1 MYQALYRKYR
11 PKTFDDVVGQE
22 HITETL
28 KKQVETGRL
37 SHAYLFIG
45 TRGTGK
51 TTCAKILAKAVN
63 CEHPVN
69 GNPCNQCAACRGI
82 DDGSILDVVELDAAS
97 NNGVDNVRA
106 LRDEAVFS
114 PANVR
119 KRVYIIDEVHMLSTS
134 AFNALLKILEEP
146 PAHLMFILATT
157 ELHKVPA
164 TILSRCQ
171 RHSFKRI
178 PVDTIA
184 ARLNYV
190 AQQEHLNLQPDA
202 AALLARMAD
211 GGMRDALTL
220 LDQCSGSDV
229 ITTETVISA
238 MGLAGNLRTAQ
249 LLQSIAD
256 GDTAKTLEQF
266 RSLWQ
271 DGKDPAALLDEL
283 SMLQRDLLMQ
293 AVAPRGGREL
303 LSGGYDSETL
313 QTLSGAFTP
322 AQLLA
327 NLQSIQDALTAM
339 AAQPNPRIAA
349 ELCLIRLCRPELC
362 DDVPTLCARVD
373 KLEQAVRSGDIP
385 ATAASAPAK
394 PAAALRQE
402 PAPKPRQVQ
411 KAQPKPEP
419 KPVFDDVPPWE
430 PPAPPASA
438 PKAKPEPK
446 PVHDDGPPW
455 EPPAPPASAP
465 KAKPEPKPVYDDV
478 PPWEP
483 PAPPASAKKAKPEPK
498 PVYDDVPPWE
508 PPPEPMAPPE
518 ERPPWEMPPA
528 PKPEPRPTP
537 KAAPAPEPIPEPTP
551 EPESTPAP
559 TGAFDWQALC
569 AYMEQELPVGIYYFL
584 LDPLQATG
592 ELRDGTLTLHFSQQM
607 VYPMFNK
614 PEIAEKFRLAVQKL
628 TGQNVRVVMQPM
640 DTVTQ
645 INQRKIEELA
655 HFPNVTIR

>member
-1 MYQALYRKYR
+1 MMYQALYRKYR

-69 GNPCNQCAACRGI
+69 GNPCNRCAACRGI

-114 PANVR
+114 PASVR
-119 KRVYIIDEVHMLSTS
+119 KRVYIVDEVHMLSNS

-146 PAHLMFILATT
+146 PEHLMFILATT

-178 PVDTIA
+178 PVDTIT
-184 ARLNYV
+184 ARLNFV

-220 LDQCSGSDV
+220 LDQCCGNECISTDA
-229 ITTETVISA
+229 VISA
-238 MGLAGNLRTAQ
+238 IGLAGNLRTAQ
-249 LLQSIAD
+249 LLRSVAA
-256 GDTAKTLEQF
+256 GDTAGALEQF
-266 RSLWQ
+266 RELWQ
-271 DGKDPAALLDEL
+271 DGKDPSALLDEL

-303 LSGGYDSETL
+303 LSGAYDPVTL
-313 QTLSGAFTP
+313 EELSGAFSS

-327 NLQSIQDALTAM
+327 NLQSIQQTLGAM
-339 AAQPNPRIAA
+339 ASQPNPRIAA

-362 DDVPTLCARVD
+362 DDVPTLCARMD
-373 KLEQAVRSGDIP
+373 KLEQTVYSGAIP
-385 ATAASAPAK
+385 APRASAPA
-394 PAAALRQE
+394 
-402 PAPKPRQVQ
+402 PK
-411 KAQPKPEP
+411 AKPEP

-430 PPAPPASA
+430 PPETVPAPI
-438 PKAKPEPK
+438 PEP
-446 PVHDDGPPW
+446 
-455 EPPAPPASAP
+455 E
-465 KAKPEPKPVYDDV
+465 
-478 PPWEP
+478 
-483 PAPPASAKKAKPEPK
+483 
-498 PVYDDVPPWE
+498 
-508 PPPEPMAPPE
+508 
-518 ERPPWEMPPA
+518 
-528 PKPEPRPTP
+528 
-537 KAAPAPEPIPEPTP
+537 PEPIPEPV
-551 EPESTPAP
+551 SAPAP
-559 TGAFDWQALC
+559 EAVPAEAGTFDWQALC
-569 AYMEQELPVGIYYFL
+569 AYMERELPVGIYHFL
-584 LDPLQATG
+584 LDPLQAAG
-592 ELRDGTLTLHFSQQM
+592 ELADGTLTLHLNKAPA
-607 VYPMFNK
+607 YPMFNK
-614 PEIAEKFRLAVQKL
+614 PEIAEKFRLAVQTL

-640 DTVTQ
+640 DTATQ
-645 INQRKIEELA
+645 IKQRQIEELTR
-655 HFPNVTIR
+655 FPNVTIR

>member
-1 MYQALYRKYR
+1 MMYQALYRKYR

-114 PANVR
+114 PASVR
-119 KRVYIIDEVHMLSTS
+119 KRVYIVDEVHMLSNS

-146 PAHLMFILATT
+146 PEHLMFILATT

-178 PVDTIA
+178 PVDTIT
-184 ARLNYV
+184 ARLNFV

-220 LDQCSGSDV
+220 LDQCCGNECISTDA
-229 ITTETVISA
+229 VISA
-238 MGLAGNLRTAQ
+238 IGLAGNLRTAQ
-249 LLQSIAD
+249 LLRSVAA
-256 GDTAKTLEQF
+256 GDTAGALEQF
-266 RSLWQ
+266 RALWQ
-271 DGKDPAALLDEL
+271 DGKDPSALLDEL

-303 LSGGYDSETL
+303 LSGAYDPVTL
-313 QTLSGAFTP
+313 EELSGAFSS

-327 NLQSIQDALTAM
+327 NLQSIQQTLGAM
-339 AAQPNPRIAA
+339 ASQPNPRIAA

-362 DDVPTLCARVD
+362 DDVPTLCARMD
-373 KLEQAVRSGDIP
+373 KLEQTVYSGAIP
-385 ATAASAPAK
+385 APRASAPAPKAK
-394 PAAALRQE
+394 PE
-402 PAPKPRQVQ
+402 PKPVHDDVPPWEPPAPPVSAP
-411 KAQPKPEP
+411 KAKPEP

-430 PPAPPASA
+430 PPAPPVSA

-446 PVHDDGPPW
+446 PVFDDVPPW
-455 EPPAPPASAP
+455 EPPAPPVSAP
-465 KAKPEPKPVYDDV
+465 KAKPEPKPVFDDV

-483 PAPPASAKKAKPEPK
+483 PETVPAPIPEP
-498 PVYDDVPPWE
+498 E
-508 PPPEPMAPPE
+508 
-518 ERPPWEMPPA
+518 
-528 PKPEPRPTP
+528 
-537 KAAPAPEPIPEPTP
+537 PEPIPEPV
-551 EPESTPAP
+551 SAPAP
-559 TGAFDWQALC
+559 EAVPAEAGTFDWQALC
-569 AYMEQELPVGIYYFL
+569 AYMERELPVGIYHFL
-584 LDPLQATG
+584 LDPLQAAG
-592 ELRDGTLTLHFSQQM
+592 ELADGTLTLHLNKAPA
-607 VYPMFNK
+607 YPMFNK
-614 PEIAEKFRLAVQKL
+614 PEIAEKFRLAVQTL

-640 DTVTQ
+640 DTATQ
-645 INQRKIEELA
+645 IKQRQIEELTR
-655 HFPNVTIR
+655 FPNVTIR

>member
-1 MYQALYRKYR
+1 MMYQALYRKYR

-114 PANVR
+114 PASVR
-119 KRVYIIDEVHMLSTS
+119 KRVYIVDEVHMLSNS

-146 PAHLMFILATT
+146 PEHLMFILATT

-178 PVDTIA
+178 PVDTIT
-184 ARLNYV
+184 ARLNFV

-220 LDQCSGSDV
+220 LDQCCGNECISTDA
-229 ITTETVISA
+229 VISA
-238 MGLAGNLRTAQ
+238 IGLAGNLRTAQ
-249 LLQSIAD
+249 LLRSVAA
-256 GDTAKTLEQF
+256 GDTAGALEQF
-266 RSLWQ
+266 RELWQ
-271 DGKDPAALLDEL
+271 DGKDPSALLDEL

-303 LSGGYDSETL
+303 LSGAYDPVTL
-313 QTLSGAFTP
+313 EELSGAFSS

-327 NLQSIQDALTAM
+327 NLQSIQQTLGAM
-339 AAQPNPRIAA
+339 ASQPNPRIAA

-362 DDVPTLCARVD
+362 DDVPTLCARMD
-373 KLEQAVRSGDIP
+373 KLEQTVYNGAIP
-385 ATAASAPAK
+385 A
-394 PAAALRQE
+394 
-402 PAPKPRQVQ
+402 PAPKAKSEPKPVHDDVPPWEQPAPPVSAP
-411 KAQPKPEP
+411 KAKPEP
-419 KPVFDDVPPWE
+419 KPVFDDVPLWE
-430 PPAPPASA
+430 PPAPPVSV

-446 PVHDDGPPW
+446 PVHDD
-455 EPPAPPASAP
+455 
-465 KAKPEPKPVYDDV
+465 V

-483 PAPPASAKKAKPEPK
+483 PET
-498 PVYDDVPPWE
+498 VP
-508 PPPEPMAPPE
+508 
-518 ERPPWEMPPA
+518 
-528 PKPEPRPTP
+528 TS
-537 KAAPAPEPIPEPTP
+537 IPEPTP
-551 EPESTPAP
+551 EPIPEPEPEPIPEPVSAPAP
-559 TGAFDWQALC
+559 EAVPAEAGTFDWQALC
-569 AYMEQELPVGIYYFL
+569 AYMERELPVGIYHFL
-584 LDPLQATG
+584 LDPLQAAG
-592 ELRDGTLTLHFSQQM
+592 ELADGTLTLHLNKAPA
-607 VYPMFNK
+607 YPMFNK
-614 PEIAEKFRLAVQKL
+614 PEIAEKFRLAVQTL

-640 DTVTQ
+640 DTATQ
-645 INQRKIEELA
+645 IKQRQIEELTR
-655 HFPNVTIR
+655 FPNVTIR

>member
-249 LLQSIAD
+249 LHWWDFMAL
-256 GDTAKTLEQF
+256 F
-266 RSLWQ
+266 RSLPDECRICKIISYRTEDLTDMPKGMREQ
-271 DGKDPAALLDEL
+271 YEKLRRVYALPAEAGGTARRYV
-283 SMLQRDLLMQ
+283 SMADRKASILARQ
-293 AVAPRGGREL
+293 AEYQKKHSGR
-303 LSGGYDSETL
+303 
-313 QTLSGAFTP
+313 
-322 AQLLA
+322 
-327 NLQSIQDALTAM
+327 
-339 AAQPNPRIAA
+339 
-349 ELCLIRLCRPELC
+349 
-362 DDVPTLCARVD
+362 
-373 KLEQAVRSGDIP
+373 
-385 ATAASAPAK
+385 
-394 PAAALRQE
+394 
-402 PAPKPRQVQ
+402 
-411 KAQPKPEP
+411 
-419 KPVFDDVPPWE
+419 
-430 PPAPPASA
+430 
-438 PKAKPEPK
+438 
-446 PVHDDGPPW
+446 
-455 EPPAPPASAP
+455 
-465 KAKPEPKPVYDDV
+465 
-478 PPWEP
+478 
-483 PAPPASAKKAKPEPK
+483 
-498 PVYDDVPPWE
+498 
-508 PPPEPMAPPE
+508 
-518 ERPPWEMPPA
+518 
-528 PKPEPRPTP
+528 
-537 KAAPAPEPIPEPTP
+537 
-551 EPESTPAP
+551 
-559 TGAFDWQALC
+559 
-569 AYMEQELPVGIYYFL
+569 
-584 LDPLQATG
+584 
-592 ELRDGTLTLHFSQQM
+592 
-607 VYPMFNK
+607 
-614 PEIAEKFRLAVQKL
+614 
-628 TGQNVRVVMQPM
+628 
-640 DTVTQ
+640 
-645 INQRKIEELA
+645 
-655 HFPNVTIR
+655 

>member
-1 MYQALYRKYR
+1 MMYQALYRKYR

-82 DDGSILDVVELDAAS
+82 DDGSVLDVVELDAAS

-114 PANVR
+114 PASVR
-119 KRVYIIDEVHMLSTS
+119 KRVYIVDEVHMLSNS

-146 PAHLMFILATT
+146 PEHLMFILATT

-178 PVDTIA
+178 PVDTIT

-190 AQQEHLNLQPDA
+190 AEQEHLNLQPDA

-220 LDQCSGSDV
+220 LDQCCGNECISTDA
-229 ITTETVISA
+229 VISA
-238 MGLAGNLRTAQ
+238 IGLAGNLRTAQ
-249 LLQSIAD
+249 LLRSVAA
-256 GDTAKTLEQF
+256 GDTAGALEQF
-266 RSLWQ
+266 RALWQ
-271 DGKDPAALLDEL
+271 DGKDPSALLDEL

-303 LSGGYDSETL
+303 LSGAYDPVTL
-313 QTLSGAFTP
+313 EELSGAFSS

-327 NLQSIQDALTAM
+327 NLQSIQQTLGAM
-339 AAQPNPRIAA
+339 ASQPNPRIAA

-362 DDVPTLCARVD
+362 DDVPTLCARMD
-373 KLEQAVRSGDIP
+373 KLEQAVYSGAIP
-385 ATAASAPAK
+385 APRASAPAPKAKREPK
-394 PAAALRQE
+394 PVHDDVPPWE
-402 PAPKPRQVQ
+402 PPAPPVSAPKAKPELKPVHDDVPPWEPPAPPVSAP
-411 KAQPKPEP
+411 KAKPEP

-430 PPAPPASA
+430 PPETVPA
-438 PKAKPEPK
+438 
-446 PVHDDGPPW
+446 
-455 EPPAPPASAP
+455 
-465 KAKPEPKPVYDDV
+465 
-478 PPWEP
+478 
-483 PAPPASAKKAKPEPK
+483 
-498 PVYDDVPPWE
+498 
-508 PPPEPMAPPE
+508 
-518 ERPPWEMPPA
+518 
-528 PKPEPRPTP
+528 
-537 KAAPAPEPIPEPTP
+537 PIPEPTP
-551 EPESTPAP
+551 EPVPEPKPEPIPEPVSTPAP
-559 TGAFDWQALC
+559 EAAPAEAGTFDWQALC
-569 AYMEQELPVGIYYFL
+569 AYMERELPVGIYHFL
-584 LDPLQATG
+584 LDPLQAAG
-592 ELRDGTLTLHFSQQM
+592 ELADGTLTLHLNKAPA
-607 VYPMFNK
+607 YPMFNK
-614 PEIAEKFRLAVQKL
+614 PEIAEKFRLAVQTL

-640 DTVTQ
+640 DTATQ
-645 INQRKIEELA
+645 IKQRQIEELTR
-655 HFPNVTIR
+655 FPNVTIR

>member
-1 MYQALYRKYR
+1 MMYQALYRKYR

-82 DDGSILDVVELDAAS
+82 DDGSVLDVVELDAAS

-114 PANVR
+114 PASVR
-119 KRVYIIDEVHMLSTS
+119 KRVYIVDEVHMLSNS

-146 PAHLMFILATT
+146 PEHLMFILATT

-178 PVDTIA
+178 PVDTIT
-184 ARLNYV
+184 ARLNFV

-220 LDQCSGSDV
+220 LDQCCGSECISTDA
-229 ITTETVISA
+229 VISA
-238 MGLAGNLRTAQ
+238 IGLAGNLRTAQ
-249 LLQSIAD
+249 LLRSVAA
-256 GDTAKTLEQF
+256 GDTAGALEQF
-266 RSLWQ
+266 RALWQ
-271 DGKDPAALLDEL
+271 DGKDPSALLDEL

-303 LSGGYDSETL
+303 LSGAYDPVTL
-313 QTLSGAFTP
+313 EELSGAFSS

-327 NLQSIQDALTAM
+327 NLQSIQQTLGAM
-339 AAQPNPRIAA
+339 ASQPNPRIAA

-362 DDVPTLCARVD
+362 DDVPTLCARMD
-373 KLEQAVRSGDIP
+373 KLEQTVYSGAIP
-385 ATAASAPAK
+385 APRASAPV
-394 PAAALRQE
+394 
-402 PAPKPRQVQ
+402 PK
-411 KAQPKPEP
+411 AKPEP

-430 PPAPPASA
+430 PPAPPVSAQKTKPEPKPVFDDVPPWEPPAPPVSA

-446 PVHDDGPPW
+446 PVF
-455 EPPAPPASAP
+455 
-465 KAKPEPKPVYDDV
+465 DDV

-483 PAPPASAKKAKPEPK
+483 PETVPA
-498 PVYDDVPPWE
+498 
-508 PPPEPMAPPE
+508 
-518 ERPPWEMPPA
+518 
-528 PKPEPRPTP
+528 
-537 KAAPAPEPIPEPTP
+537 PIPEPTP
-551 EPESTPAP
+551 EPVPEPEPEPIPEPVSAPAP
-559 TGAFDWQALC
+559 EAAPAEAGTFDWQALC
-569 AYMEQELPVGIYYFL
+569 AYMERELPVGIYHFL
-584 LDPLQATG
+584 LDPLQAAG
-592 ELRDGTLTLHFSQQM
+592 ELADGTLTLHLNKAPA
-607 VYPMFNK
+607 YPMFNK
-614 PEIAEKFRLAVQKL
+614 PEIAEKFRLAVQTL

-640 DTVTQ
+640 DTATQ
-645 INQRKIEELA
+645 IKQRQIEELTR
-655 HFPNVTIR
+655 FPNVTIR

>member
-1 MYQALYRKYR
+1 MMYQALYRKYR

-114 PANVR
+114 PASVR
-119 KRVYIIDEVHMLSTS
+119 KRVYIVDEVHMLSNS

-146 PAHLMFILATT
+146 PEHLMFILATT

-178 PVDTIA
+178 PVDTIT
-184 ARLNYV
+184 ARLNFV

-220 LDQCSGSDV
+220 LDQCCGNECISTDA
-229 ITTETVISA
+229 VISA
-238 MGLAGNLRTAQ
+238 IGLAGNLRTAQ
-249 LLQSIAD
+249 LLRSVAA
-256 GDTAKTLEQF
+256 GDTAGALEQF
-266 RSLWQ
+266 RELWQ
-271 DGKDPAALLDEL
+271 DGKDPSALLDEL

-303 LSGGYDSETL
+303 LSGAYDPVTL
-313 QTLSGAFTP
+313 EELSGAFSS

-327 NLQSIQDALTAM
+327 NLQSIQQTLGAM
-339 AAQPNPRIAA
+339 ASQPNPRIAA

-362 DDVPTLCARVD
+362 DNVPTLCARMD
-373 KLEQAVRSGDIP
+373 KLEQTVYSGAIP
-385 ATAASAPAK
+385 APRASAPA
-394 PAAALRQE
+394 
-402 PAPKPRQVQ
+402 PK
-411 KAQPKPEP
+411 AKPEP

-430 PPAPPASA
+430 PPAPPVSAPKAKPEPKPVFDDVPLWEPPAPPVSAPKAKPEPRPVHDDVPPWEPPAPPVSA

-446 PVHDDGPPW
+446 PVHDD
-455 EPPAPPASAP
+455 
-465 KAKPEPKPVYDDV
+465 V

-483 PAPPASAKKAKPEPK
+483 PETVPA
-498 PVYDDVPPWE
+498 
-508 PPPEPMAPPE
+508 
-518 ERPPWEMPPA
+518 
-528 PKPEPRPTP
+528 
-537 KAAPAPEPIPEPTP
+537 PIPEPTP
-551 EPESTPAP
+551 EPVPEPEPEPIPEPVSAPAP
-559 TGAFDWQALC
+559 EAVPAEAGTFDWQALC
-569 AYMEQELPVGIYYFL
+569 AYMERELPVGIYHFL
-584 LDPLQATG
+584 LDPLQAAG
-592 ELRDGTLTLHFSQQM
+592 ELSDGTLTLHLNKAPA
-607 VYPMFNK
+607 YPMFNK
-614 PEIAEKFRLAVQKL
+614 PEIAEKFRLAVQTL

-640 DTVTQ
+640 DTATQ
-645 INQRKIEELA
+645 IKQRQIEELTR
-655 HFPNVTIR
+655 FPNVTIR

>member
-1 MYQALYRKYR
+1 MMYQALYRKYR

-114 PANVR
+114 PASVR
-119 KRVYIIDEVHMLSTS
+119 KRVYIVDEVHMLSNS

-146 PAHLMFILATT
+146 PEHLMFILATT

-178 PVDTIA
+178 PVDTIT

-220 LDQCSGSDV
+220 LDQCCGNECISTDA
-229 ITTETVISA
+229 VISA
-238 MGLAGNLRTAQ
+238 IGLAGNLRTAQ
-249 LLQSIAD
+249 LLRSVAA
-256 GDTAKTLEQF
+256 GDTAGALEQF
-266 RSLWQ
+266 RALWQ
-271 DGKDPAALLDEL
+271 DGKDPSALLDEL
-283 SMLQRDLLMQ
+283 SILQRDLLMQ

-303 LSGGYDSETL
+303 LSGAYDPVTL
-313 QTLSGAFTP
+313 DELSGAFSS

-327 NLQSIQDALTAM
+327 NLQSIQQTLGAM
-339 AAQPNPRIAA
+339 ASQPNPRIAA

-362 DDVPTLCARVD
+362 DDVPTLCARMD
-373 KLEQAVRSGDIP
+373 KLEQTVYSGAIP
-385 ATAASAPAK
+385 APCASAPAPKAK
-394 PAAALRQE
+394 PE
-402 PAPKPRQVQ
+402 PKPVHDDVPPWEPPAPPVSAP
-411 KAQPKPEP
+411 KAKPEP

-430 PPAPPASA
+430 PPAPPVSA

-446 PVHDDGPPW
+446 PVHDDVPPW
-455 EPPAPPASAP
+455 EPPAPPVSAP
-465 KAKPEPKPVYDDV
+465 KAKPEPKPVHDDV

-483 PAPPASAKKAKPEPK
+483 PETVPAPVPEP
-498 PVYDDVPPWE
+498 E
-508 PPPEPMAPPE
+508 
-518 ERPPWEMPPA
+518 
-528 PKPEPRPTP
+528 
-537 KAAPAPEPIPEPTP
+537 PEPIPEPV
-551 EPESTPAP
+551 SAPAP
-559 TGAFDWQALC
+559 EAVPAEAGTFDWQALC
-569 AYMEQELPVGIYYFL
+569 AYMERELPVGIYHFL
-584 LDPLQATG
+584 LDPLQAAG
-592 ELRDGTLTLHFSQQM
+592 ELADGTLTLHLNKAPA
-607 VYPMFNK
+607 YPMFNK
-614 PEIAEKFRLAVQKL
+614 PEIAEKFRLAVQTL

-640 DTVTQ
+640 DTATQ
-645 INQRKIEELA
+645 IKQRQIEELTR
-655 HFPNVTIR
+655 FPNVTIR

>member
-1 MYQALYRKYR
+1 MMYQALYRKYR

-114 PANVR
+114 PASVR
-119 KRVYIIDEVHMLSTS
+119 KRVYIVDEVHMLSNS

-146 PAHLMFILATT
+146 PEHLMFILATT

-178 PVDTIA
+178 PVDTIT

-190 AQQEHLNLQPDA
+190 AEQEHLNLQPDA

-220 LDQCSGSDV
+220 LDQCCGNECISTDA
-229 ITTETVISA
+229 VISA
-238 MGLAGNLRTAQ
+238 IGLAGNLRTAQ
-249 LLQSIAD
+249 LLRSVAA
-256 GDTAKTLEQF
+256 GDTAGALEQF
-266 RSLWQ
+266 RALWQ
-271 DGKDPAALLDEL
+271 DGKDPSALLDEL

-303 LSGGYDSETL
+303 LSGAYDPVTL
-313 QTLSGAFTP
+313 DELSGAFSS

-327 NLQSIQDALTAM
+327 NLQSIQQTLGAM
-339 AAQPNPRIAA
+339 ASQPNPRIAA

-362 DDVPTLCARVD
+362 DDVPTLCARMD
-373 KLEQAVRSGDIP
+373 KLEQTVYSGAIP
-385 ATAASAPAK
+385 A
-394 PAAALRQE
+394 
-402 PAPKPRQVQ
+402 PAPK
-411 KAQPKPEP
+411 AKPEP

-430 PPAPPASA
+430 PPAPPVSA

-446 PVHDDGPPW
+446 PVVDDVPPW
-455 EPPAPPASAP
+455 EPPAPPVSAP
-465 KAKPEPKPVYDDV
+465 KAKPEPKPVFDDV

-483 PAPPASAKKAKPEPK
+483 PETVPA
-498 PVYDDVPPWE
+498 
-508 PPPEPMAPPE
+508 
-518 ERPPWEMPPA
+518 
-528 PKPEPRPTP
+528 
-537 KAAPAPEPIPEPTP
+537 PIPEPTP
-551 EPESTPAP
+551 EPVPEPEPEPIPEPVSTPAP
-559 TGAFDWQALC
+559 EAVPAPEAAPAEAGTFDWQALC
-569 AYMEQELPVGIYYFL
+569 AYMERELPVGIYHFL
-584 LDPLQATG
+584 LDPLQAAG
-592 ELRDGTLTLHFSQQM
+592 ELADGTLTLHLNKAPA
-607 VYPMFNK
+607 YPMFNK
-614 PEIAEKFRLAVQKL
+614 PEIAEKFRLAVQTL

-640 DTVTQ
+640 DTATQ
-645 INQRKIEELA
+645 IKQRQIEELTR
-655 HFPNVTIR
+655 FPNVTIR

>member
-1 MYQALYRKYR
+1 MMYQALYRKYR

-69 GNPCNQCAACRGI
+69 GNPCNRCAACRGI

-114 PANVR
+114 PASVR
-119 KRVYIIDEVHMLSTS
+119 KRVYIVDEVHMLSNS

-146 PAHLMFILATT
+146 PEHLMFILATT

-178 PVDTIA
+178 PVDTIT
-184 ARLNYV
+184 ARLNFV

-220 LDQCSGSDV
+220 LDQCCGNECISTDA
-229 ITTETVISA
+229 VISA
-238 MGLAGNLRTAQ
+238 IGLAGNLRTAQ
-249 LLQSIAD
+249 LLRSVAA
-256 GDTAKTLEQF
+256 GDTAGALEQF
-266 RSLWQ
+266 RELWQ
-271 DGKDPAALLDEL
+271 DGKDPSALLDEL

-303 LSGGYDSETL
+303 LSGAYDPVTL
-313 QTLSGAFTP
+313 EELSGAFSS

-327 NLQSIQDALTAM
+327 NLQSIQQTLGAM
-339 AAQPNPRIAA
+339 ASQPNPRIAA

-362 DDVPTLCARVD
+362 DDVPTLCARMD
-373 KLEQAVRSGDIP
+373 KLEQTVYSGAIP
-385 ATAASAPAK
+385 APRASAP
-394 PAAALRQE
+394 
-402 PAPKPRQVQ
+402 
-411 KAQPKPEP
+411 
-419 KPVFDDVPPWE
+419 
-430 PPAPPASA
+430 A

-446 PVHDDGPPW
+446 PVHDD
-455 EPPAPPASAP
+455 
-465 KAKPEPKPVYDDV
+465 V

-483 PAPPASAKKAKPEPK
+483 PETVPA
-498 PVYDDVPPWE
+498 
-508 PPPEPMAPPE
+508 
-518 ERPPWEMPPA
+518 
-528 PKPEPRPTP
+528 
-537 KAAPAPEPIPEPTP
+537 PIPEPTP
-551 EPESTPAP
+551 EPIPEPEPEPIPEPVSAPAP
-559 TGAFDWQALC
+559 EAAPAEAGTFDWQALC
-569 AYMEQELPVGIYYFL
+569 AYMERELPVGIYHFL
-584 LDPLQATG
+584 LDPLQAAG
-592 ELRDGTLTLHFSQQM
+592 ELADGTLTLHLNKAPA
-607 VYPMFNK
+607 YPMFNK
-614 PEIAEKFRLAVQKL
+614 PEIAEKFRLAVQTL
-628 TGQNVRVVMQPM
+628 TGQNVHVVMQPM
-640 DTVTQ
+640 DTATQ
-645 INQRKIEELA
+645 IKQRQIEELTR
-655 HFPNVTIR
+655 FPNVTIR

>member
-1 MYQALYRKYR
+1 MMYQALYRKYR

-114 PANVR
+114 PASVR
-119 KRVYIIDEVHMLSTS
+119 KRVYIVDEVHMLSNS

-146 PAHLMFILATT
+146 PEHLMFILATT

-178 PVDTIA
+178 PVDTIT
-184 ARLNYV
+184 ARLNFV

-220 LDQCSGSDV
+220 LDQCCGNECISTDA
-229 ITTETVISA
+229 VISA
-238 MGLAGNLRTAQ
+238 IGLAGNLRTAQ
-249 LLQSIAD
+249 LLRSVAA
-256 GDTAKTLEQF
+256 GDTAGALEQF
-266 RSLWQ
+266 RALWQ
-271 DGKDPAALLDEL
+271 DGKDPSALLDEL

-303 LSGGYDSETL
+303 LSGAYDPVTL
-313 QTLSGAFTP
+313 DELSGAFSS

-327 NLQSIQDALTAM
+327 NLQSIQQTLGAM
-339 AAQPNPRIAA
+339 ASQPNPRIAA

-362 DDVPTLCARVD
+362 DDVPTLCARMD
-373 KLEQAVRSGDIP
+373 KLEQTVYSGAIP
-385 ATAASAPAK
+385 APRASAPAPKGK
-394 PAAALRQE
+394 PE
-402 PAPKPRQVQ
+402 PKPVLDDVPPWEPPVPPVSAPK
-411 KAQPKPEP
+411 AKPEP

-430 PPAPPASA
+430 PPAPPVSA

-446 PVHDDGPPW
+446 PVHDD
-455 EPPAPPASAP
+455 
-465 KAKPEPKPVYDDV
+465 V

-483 PAPPASAKKAKPEPK
+483 PETVPAPVPEP
-498 PVYDDVPPWE
+498 E
-508 PPPEPMAPPE
+508 
-518 ERPPWEMPPA
+518 
-528 PKPEPRPTP
+528 
-537 KAAPAPEPIPEPTP
+537 PEPIPEPV
-551 EPESTPAP
+551 SAPAP
-559 TGAFDWQALC
+559 EAVPAEAGTFDWQALC
-569 AYMEQELPVGIYYFL
+569 AYMERELPVGIYHFL
-584 LDPLQATG
+584 LDPLQAAG
-592 ELRDGTLTLHFSQQM
+592 ELADGTLTLHLNKAPA
-607 VYPMFNK
+607 YPMFNK
-614 PEIAEKFRLAVQKL
+614 PEIAEKFRLAVQTL

-640 DTVTQ
+640 DTATQ
-645 INQRKIEELA
+645 IKQRQIEELTR
-655 HFPNVTIR
+655 FPNVTIR

>member
-1 MYQALYRKYR
+1 MMYQALYRKYR

-69 GNPCNQCAACRGI
+69 GNPCNRCAACRGI
-82 DDGSILDVVELDAAS
+82 DDGSVLDVVELDAAS

-114 PANVR
+114 PASVR
-119 KRVYIIDEVHMLSTS
+119 KRVYIVDEVHMLSNS

-146 PAHLMFILATT
+146 PEHLMFILATT

-178 PVDTIA
+178 PVDTIT

-220 LDQCSGSDV
+220 LDQCCGNECISTDA
-229 ITTETVISA
+229 VISA
-238 MGLAGNLRTAQ
+238 IGLAGNLRTAQ
-249 LLQSIAD
+249 LLRSVAA
-256 GDTAKTLEQF
+256 GDTAGALEQF
-266 RSLWQ
+266 RELWQ
-271 DGKDPAALLDEL
+271 DGKDPSALLDEL

-303 LSGGYDSETL
+303 LSGAYDPVTL
-313 QTLSGAFTP
+313 DELSGAFSS

-327 NLQSIQDALTAM
+327 NLQSIQQTLGAM
-339 AAQPNPRIAA
+339 ASQPNPRIAA

-362 DDVPTLCARVD
+362 DDVPTLCARMD
-373 KLEQAVRSGDIP
+373 KLEQTVYSGAIP
-385 ATAASAPAK
+385 APRASAPAPKEMPEPK
-394 PAAALRQE
+394 PVLDDVPPWE
-402 PAPKPRQVQ
+402 PPAPPVSAP
-411 KAQPKPEP
+411 KAKPEP

-430 PPAPPASA
+430 PPAPPVSA

-446 PVHDDGPPW
+446 PVHDDVPPW
-455 EPPAPPASAP
+455 EPPVPPVSAP
-465 KAKPEPKPVYDDV
+465 KAKPEPKPVFDDV

-483 PAPPASAKKAKPEPK
+483 PETVPAPVPEP
-498 PVYDDVPPWE
+498 E
-508 PPPEPMAPPE
+508 
-518 ERPPWEMPPA
+518 
-528 PKPEPRPTP
+528 
-537 KAAPAPEPIPEPTP
+537 PEPIPEPV
-551 EPESTPAP
+551 SAPAP
-559 TGAFDWQALC
+559 EAVPAEAGTFDWQALC
-569 AYMEQELPVGIYYFL
+569 AYMERELPVGIYHFL
-584 LDPLQATG
+584 LDPLQAAG
-592 ELRDGTLTLHFSQQM
+592 ELADGTLTLHLNKAPA
-607 VYPMFNK
+607 YPMFNK
-614 PEIAEKFRLAVQKL
+614 PEIAEKFRLAVQTL

-640 DTVTQ
+640 DTATQ
-645 INQRKIEELA
+645 IKQRQIEELTR
-655 HFPNVTIR
+655 FPNVTIR

>member
-1 MYQALYRKYR
+1 MMYQALYRKYR

-69 GNPCNQCAACRGI
+69 GNPCNRCAACRGI
-82 DDGSILDVVELDAAS
+82 DDGSVLDVVELDAAS

-114 PANVR
+114 PASVR
-119 KRVYIIDEVHMLSTS
+119 KRVYIVDEVHMLSNS

-146 PAHLMFILATT
+146 PEHLMFILATT

-178 PVDTIA
+178 PVDTIT
-184 ARLNYV
+184 ARLNFV
-190 AQQEHLNLQPDA
+190 AQQEHLDLQPDA

-220 LDQCSGSDV
+220 LDQCCGNECISTDA
-229 ITTETVISA
+229 VISA
-238 MGLAGNLRTAQ
+238 IGLAGNLRTAQ
-249 LLQSIAD
+249 LLRSVAA
-256 GDTAKTLEQF
+256 GDTAGALEQF
-266 RSLWQ
+266 RELWQ
-271 DGKDPAALLDEL
+271 DGKDPSALLDEL

-303 LSGGYDSETL
+303 LSGAYDPVTL
-313 QTLSGAFTP
+313 DELSGAFSS

-327 NLQSIQDALTAM
+327 NLQSILQTLGAM
-339 AAQPNPRIAA
+339 ASQPNPRIAA

-362 DDVPTLCARVD
+362 DDVPTLCARMD
-373 KLEQAVRSGDIP
+373 KLEQTVYSGAIP
-385 ATAASAPAK
+385 APRASAPA
-394 PAAALRQE
+394 
-402 PAPKPRQVQ
+402 PKEM
-411 KAQPKPEP
+411 PEP

-430 PPAPPASA
+430 PPAPPVSA

-446 PVHDDGPPW
+446 PVHDDVPPW
-455 EPPAPPASAP
+455 EPPAPPVSAP
-465 KAKPEPKPVYDDV
+465 KAKPEPKPVFDDV

-483 PAPPASAKKAKPEPK
+483 PETVPAPIPEQ
-498 PVYDDVPPWE
+498 
-508 PPPEPMAPPE
+508 PPEPVPKSEPE
-518 ERPPWEMPPA
+518 
-528 PKPEPRPTP
+528 
-537 KAAPAPEPIPEPTP
+537 PEPIPEPV
-551 EPESTPAP
+551 SAPAP
-559 TGAFDWQALC
+559 EAAPAEAGTFDWQALC
-569 AYMEQELPVGIYYFL
+569 AYMERELPVGIYHFL
-584 LDPLQATG
+584 LDPLQAAG
-592 ELRDGTLTLHFSQQM
+592 ELADGTLTLHLNKAPA
-607 VYPMFNK
+607 YPMFNK
-614 PEIAEKFRLAVQKL
+614 PEIAEKFRLAVQTL

-640 DTVTQ
+640 DTATQ
-645 INQRKIEELA
+645 IKQRQIEELTR
-655 HFPNVTIR
+655 FPNVTIR

>member
-1 MYQALYRKYR
+1 MMYQALYRKYR

-69 GNPCNQCAACRGI
+69 GNPCNRCAACRGI

-114 PANVR
+114 PASVR
-119 KRVYIIDEVHMLSTS
+119 KRVYIVDEVHMLSNS

-146 PAHLMFILATT
+146 PEHLMFILATT

-178 PVDTIA
+178 PVDTIT
-184 ARLNYV
+184 ARLNFV

-220 LDQCSGSDV
+220 LDQCCGNECISTDA
-229 ITTETVISA
+229 VISA
-238 MGLAGNLRTAQ
+238 IGLAGNLRTAQ
-249 LLQSIAD
+249 LLRSVAA
-256 GDTAKTLEQF
+256 GDTAGALEQF
-266 RSLWQ
+266 RELWQ
-271 DGKDPAALLDEL
+271 DGKDPSALLDEL

-303 LSGGYDSETL
+303 LSGAYDPVTL
-313 QTLSGAFTP
+313 EELSGAFSS

-327 NLQSIQDALTAM
+327 NLQSIQQTLGAM
-339 AAQPNPRIAA
+339 ASQPNPRIAA

-362 DDVPTLCARVD
+362 DDVPTLCARMD
-373 KLEQAVRSGDIP
+373 KLEQTVYSGAIP
-385 ATAASAPAK
+385 APRASAPA
-394 PAAALRQE
+394 
-402 PAPKPRQVQ
+402 PKEM
-411 KAQPKPEP
+411 PEP
-419 KPVFDDVPPWE
+419 KPVLDDVPPWE
-430 PPAPPASA
+430 PPAPPVSA

-446 PVHDDGPPW
+446 PVHDDVPPW
-455 EPPAPPASAP
+455 EPPAPPVSAP
-465 KAKPEPKPVYDDV
+465 KAKPEPKPVHDDV

-483 PAPPASAKKAKPEPK
+483 PETVPA
-498 PVYDDVPPWE
+498 
-508 PPPEPMAPPE
+508 
-518 ERPPWEMPPA
+518 
-528 PKPEPRPTP
+528 
-537 KAAPAPEPIPEPTP
+537 PIPEPTP
-551 EPESTPAP
+551 EPIPEPEPEPIPEPVSAPAP
-559 TGAFDWQALC
+559 EAAPAEAGTFDWQALC
-569 AYMEQELPVGIYYFL
+569 AYMERELPVGIYHFL
-584 LDPLQATG
+584 LDPLQAAG
-592 ELRDGTLTLHFSQQM
+592 ELADGTLTLHLNKAPA
-607 VYPMFNK
+607 YPMFNK
-614 PEIAEKFRLAVQKL
+614 PEIAEKFRLAVQTL

-640 DTVTQ
+640 DTATQ
-645 INQRKIEELA
+645 IKQRQIEELTR
-655 HFPNVTIR
+655 FPNVTIR

>member
-1 MYQALYRKYR
+1 MMYQALYRKYR

-37 SHAYLFIG
+37 SHAYLFTG

-82 DDGSILDVVELDAAS
+82 DDGSVLDVVELDAAS

-106 LRDEAVFS
+106 LRDEAVYS
-114 PANVR
+114 PASVR
-119 KRVYIIDEVHMLSTS
+119 KRVYIVDEVHMLSNS

-146 PAHLMFILATT
+146 PEHLMFILATT

-178 PVDTIA
+178 PVDTIT
-184 ARLNYV
+184 ARLNFV
-190 AQQEHLNLQPDA
+190 AQQEHLDLQPDA

-220 LDQCSGSDV
+220 LDQCCGNECISTDA
-229 ITTETVISA
+229 VISA
-238 MGLAGNLRTAQ
+238 IGLAGNLRTAQ
-249 LLQSIAD
+249 LLRSVAA
-256 GDTAKTLEQF
+256 GDTAGALEQF
-266 RSLWQ
+266 RELWQ
-271 DGKDPAALLDEL
+271 DGKDPSALLDEL

-303 LSGGYDSETL
+303 LSGAYDPVTL
-313 QTLSGAFTP
+313 DELSGAFSS

-327 NLQSIQDALTAM
+327 NLQSIQQTLGAM
-339 AAQPNPRIAA
+339 ASQPNPRIAA

-362 DDVPTLCARVD
+362 DDVPTLCARMD
-373 KLEQAVRSGDIP
+373 KLEQTVYSGAIP
-385 ATAASAPAK
+385 APRASAPAPKAMPEPK
-394 PAAALRQE
+394 PVFDDAPSWE
-402 PAPKPRQVQ
+402 PPVPPVSAPK
-411 KAQPKPEP
+411 AKPEP

-430 PPAPPASA
+430 PPAPPVSA

-446 PVHDDGPPW
+446 PVFDDVPPW
-455 EPPAPPASAP
+455 EPPAPPVSAP
-465 KAKPEPKPVYDDV
+465 KAKPEPKPVFDDV

-483 PAPPASAKKAKPEPK
+483 PETVPA
-498 PVYDDVPPWE
+498 
-508 PPPEPMAPPE
+508 
-518 ERPPWEMPPA
+518 
-528 PKPEPRPTP
+528 
-537 KAAPAPEPIPEPTP
+537 PIPEPTP
-551 EPESTPAP
+551 EPVPEPEPEPIPEPVSAPAP
-559 TGAFDWQALC
+559 EAAPAEAGTFDWQALC
-569 AYMEQELPVGIYYFL
+569 AYMERELPVGIYHFL
-584 LDPLQATG
+584 LDPLQAAG
-592 ELRDGTLTLHFSQQM
+592 ELADGTLTLRLNKAPA
-607 VYPMFNK
+607 YPMFNK
-614 PEIAEKFRLAVQKL
+614 PEIAEKFRLAVQTL

-640 DTVTQ
+640 DTATQ
-645 INQRKIEELA
+645 IKQRQIEELTR
-655 HFPNVTIR
+655 FPNVTIR

>member
-1 MYQALYRKYR
+1 MMYQALYRKYR

-114 PANVR
+114 PASVR
-119 KRVYIIDEVHMLSTS
+119 KRVYIVDEVHMLSNS

-146 PAHLMFILATT
+146 PEHLMFILATT

-178 PVDTIA
+178 PVDTIT
-184 ARLNYV
+184 ARLNFV

-220 LDQCSGSDV
+220 LDQCCGNECISTDA
-229 ITTETVISA
+229 VISA
-238 MGLAGNLRTAQ
+238 IGLAGNLRTAQ
-249 LLQSIAD
+249 LLRSVAA
-256 GDTAKTLEQF
+256 GDTAGALEQF
-266 RSLWQ
+266 RDLWQ
-271 DGKDPAALLDEL
+271 DGKDPSALLDEL

-293 AVAPRGGREL
+293 AVAPRGSREL
-303 LSGGYDSETL
+303 LSGAYDPVTL
-313 QTLSGAFTP
+313 DELSGAFSS

-327 NLQSIQDALTAM
+327 NLQSIQQTLGAM
-339 AAQPNPRIAA
+339 ASQPNPRIAA

-362 DDVPTLCARVD
+362 DDVPTLCARMD
-373 KLEQAVRSGDIP
+373 KLEQTVYSGAIP
-385 ATAASAPAK
+385 APRASAPA
-394 PAAALRQE
+394 
-402 PAPKPRQVQ
+402 PKEM
-411 KAQPKPEP
+411 PEP
-419 KPVFDDVPPWE
+419 KPVLDDVPPWE
-430 PPAPPASA
+430 PPAPPVSA

-446 PVHDDGPPW
+446 PVHDDVPPW
-455 EPPAPPASAP
+455 ELPAPPVSAP
-465 KAKPEPKPVYDDV
+465 KAKPEPKPVHDDV

-483 PAPPASAKKAKPEPK
+483 PETVPA
-498 PVYDDVPPWE
+498 
-508 PPPEPMAPPE
+508 
-518 ERPPWEMPPA
+518 
-528 PKPEPRPTP
+528 
-537 KAAPAPEPIPEPTP
+537 PIPEPTP
-551 EPESTPAP
+551 EPIPEPEPEPIPEPVSAPAP
-559 TGAFDWQALC
+559 EAVPAEAGTFDWQALC
-569 AYMEQELPVGIYYFL
+569 AYMERELPVGIYHFL
-584 LDPLQATG
+584 LDPLQAAG
-592 ELRDGTLTLHFSQQM
+592 ELADGTLTLHLNKAPA
-607 VYPMFNK
+607 YPMFNK
-614 PEIAEKFRLAVQKL
+614 PEIAEKFRLAVQTL

-640 DTVTQ
+640 DTATQ
-645 INQRKIEELA
+645 IKQRQIEELTR
-655 HFPNVTIR
+655 FPNVTIR

>member
-1 MYQALYRKYR
+1 MMYQALYRKYR

-114 PANVR
+114 PASVR
-119 KRVYIIDEVHMLSTS
+119 KRVYIVDEVHMLSNS

-146 PAHLMFILATT
+146 PEHLMFILATT

-178 PVDTIA
+178 PVDTIT
-184 ARLNYV
+184 ARLNFV

-220 LDQCSGSDV
+220 LDQCCGNECISTDA
-229 ITTETVISA
+229 VISA
-238 MGLAGNLRTAQ
+238 IGLAGNLRTAQ
-249 LLQSIAD
+249 LLRSVAA
-256 GDTAKTLEQF
+256 GDTAGALEQF
-266 RSLWQ
+266 RALWQ
-271 DGKDPAALLDEL
+271 DGKDPSALLDEL

-303 LSGGYDSETL
+303 LSGAYDPVTL
-313 QTLSGAFTP
+313 DELSGAFSS

-327 NLQSIQDALTAM
+327 NLQSIQQTLGAM
-339 AAQPNPRIAA
+339 ASQPNPRIAA

-362 DDVPTLCARVD
+362 DDVPTLCARMD
-373 KLEQAVRSGDIP
+373 KLEQTVYSGAIP
-385 ATAASAPAK
+385 APRASAPAPKEMPEPK
-394 PAAALRQE
+394 PVLDDVPPWE
-402 PAPKPRQVQ
+402 PPAPPVSAP
-411 KAQPKPEP
+411 KAKPEP
-419 KPVFDDVPPWE
+419 KPVFDDVPLWEPPAPPVSVPKAKPEPKPVHDDVPPWE
-430 PPAPPASA
+430 PPAPPVSA

-446 PVHDDGPPW
+446 PVHDD
-455 EPPAPPASAP
+455 
-465 KAKPEPKPVYDDV
+465 V

-483 PAPPASAKKAKPEPK
+483 PETVPA
-498 PVYDDVPPWE
+498 
-508 PPPEPMAPPE
+508 
-518 ERPPWEMPPA
+518 
-528 PKPEPRPTP
+528 
-537 KAAPAPEPIPEPTP
+537 PIPEPTP
-551 EPESTPAP
+551 EPVPEPEPEPIPEPVSAPAP
-559 TGAFDWQALC
+559 EAVPAEAGTFDWQALC
-569 AYMEQELPVGIYYFL
+569 AYMERELPVGIYHFL
-584 LDPLQATG
+584 LDPLQAAG
-592 ELRDGTLTLHFSQQM
+592 ELADGTLTLHLNKAPA
-607 VYPMFNK
+607 YPMFNK
-614 PEIAEKFRLAVQKL
+614 PEIAEKFRLAVQTL

-640 DTVTQ
+640 DTATQ
-645 INQRKIEELA
+645 IKQRQIEELTR
-655 HFPNVTIR
+655 FPNVTIR

>member
-1 MYQALYRKYR
+1 MMYQALYRKYR

-114 PANVR
+114 PASVR
-119 KRVYIIDEVHMLSTS
+119 KRVYIVDEVHMLSNS

-146 PAHLMFILATT
+146 PEHLMFILATT

-178 PVDTIA
+178 PVDTIT

-190 AQQEHLNLQPDA
+190 AEQEHLNLQPDA

-220 LDQCSGSDV
+220 LDQCCGNECISTDA
-229 ITTETVISA
+229 VISA
-238 MGLAGNLRTAQ
+238 IGLAGNLRTAQ
-249 LLQSIAD
+249 LLRSVAA
-256 GDTAKTLEQF
+256 GDTAGALEQF
-266 RSLWQ
+266 RALWQ
-271 DGKDPAALLDEL
+271 DGKDPSALLDEL

-303 LSGGYDSETL
+303 LSGAYDPVTL
-313 QTLSGAFTP
+313 DELSGAFSS

-327 NLQSIQDALTAM
+327 NLQSIQQTLGAM
-339 AAQPNPRIAA
+339 ASQPNPRIAA

-362 DDVPTLCARVD
+362 DDVPTLCARMD
-373 KLEQAVRSGDIP
+373 KLEQAVYSGAIP
-385 ATAASAPAK
+385 APRASAPA
-394 PAAALRQE
+394 
-402 PAPKPRQVQ
+402 PK
-411 KAQPKPEP
+411 AKPEP

-430 PPAPPASA
+430 PPAPPVSA
-438 PKAKPEPK
+438 PKTKPEPK
-446 PVHDDGPPW
+446 PVF
-455 EPPAPPASAP
+455 
-465 KAKPEPKPVYDDV
+465 DDV

-483 PAPPASAKKAKPEPK
+483 PVPPVSAPKAKSEPK
-498 PVYDDVPPWE
+498 PVFDDVPPWE
-508 PPPEPMAPPE
+508 PPETV
-518 ERPPWEMPPA
+518 PA
-528 PKPEPRPTP
+528 
-537 KAAPAPEPIPEPTP
+537 PIPEPTP
-551 EPESTPAP
+551 EPVPKSEPEPEPIPEPVSAPAP
-559 TGAFDWQALC
+559 EAVPAPEAAPAEAGTFDWQALC
-569 AYMEQELPVGIYYFL
+569 AYMERELPVGIYHFL
-584 LDPLQATG
+584 LDPLQAAG
-592 ELRDGTLTLHFSQQM
+592 ELADGTLTLHLNKAPA
-607 VYPMFNK
+607 YPMFNK
-614 PEIAEKFRLAVQKL
+614 PEIAEKFRLAVQTL

-640 DTVTQ
+640 DTATQ
-645 INQRKIEELA
+645 IKQRQIEELTR
-655 HFPNVTIR
+655 FPNVTIR

>member
-1 MYQALYRKYR
+1 MMYQALYRKYR

-69 GNPCNQCAACRGI
+69 GNPCNRCAACRGI

-114 PANVR
+114 PASVR
-119 KRVYIIDEVHMLSTS
+119 KRVYIVDEVHMLSNS

-146 PAHLMFILATT
+146 PEHLMFILATT

-178 PVDTIA
+178 PVDTIT
-184 ARLNYV
+184 ARLNFV

-220 LDQCSGSDV
+220 LDQCCGNECISTDA
-229 ITTETVISA
+229 VISA
-238 MGLAGNLRTAQ
+238 IGLAGNLRTAQ
-249 LLQSIAD
+249 LLRSVAA
-256 GDTAKTLEQF
+256 GDTAGALEQF
-266 RSLWQ
+266 RELWQ
-271 DGKDPAALLDEL
+271 DGKDPSALLDEL
-283 SMLQRDLLMQ
+283 SILQRDLLMQ

-303 LSGGYDSETL
+303 LSGAYDPVTL
-313 QTLSGAFTP
+313 EELSGAFSS

-327 NLQSIQDALTAM
+327 NLQSIQQTLGAM
-339 AAQPNPRIAA
+339 ASQPNPRIAA

-362 DDVPTLCARVD
+362 DNVPTLCARMD
-373 KLEQAVRSGDIP
+373 KLEQTVYSGAIP
-385 ATAASAPAK
+385 APRASAPA
-394 PAAALRQE
+394 
-402 PAPKPRQVQ
+402 PK
-411 KAQPKPEP
+411 AKPEP

-430 PPAPPASA
+430 PPAPPVSAPKAKPEPKPVFDDVPLWEPPAPPVSAPKAKPEPRPVHDDVPPWEPPAPPVSA

-446 PVHDDGPPW
+446 PVHDD
-455 EPPAPPASAP
+455 
-465 KAKPEPKPVYDDV
+465 V

-483 PAPPASAKKAKPEPK
+483 PETVPA
-498 PVYDDVPPWE
+498 
-508 PPPEPMAPPE
+508 
-518 ERPPWEMPPA
+518 
-528 PKPEPRPTP
+528 
-537 KAAPAPEPIPEPTP
+537 PIPEPTP
-551 EPESTPAP
+551 EPVPEPEPEPIPEPVSAPAP
-559 TGAFDWQALC
+559 EAVPAEAGTFDWQALC
-569 AYMEQELPVGIYYFL
+569 AYMERELPVGIYHFL
-584 LDPLQATG
+584 LDPLQAAG
-592 ELRDGTLTLHFSQQM
+592 ELSDGTLTLHLNKAPA
-607 VYPMFNK
+607 YPMFNK
-614 PEIAEKFRLAVQKL
+614 PEIAEKFRLAVQTL

-640 DTVTQ
+640 DTATQ
-645 INQRKIEELA
+645 IKQRQIEELTR
-655 HFPNVTIR
+655 FPNVTIR

>member
-1 MYQALYRKYR
+1 MMYQALYRKYR

-69 GNPCNQCAACRGI
+69 GNPCNRCAACRGI

-114 PANVR
+114 PASVR
-119 KRVYIIDEVHMLSTS
+119 KRVYIVDEVHMLSNS

-146 PAHLMFILATT
+146 PEHLMFILATT

-178 PVDTIA
+178 PVDTIT

-190 AQQEHLNLQPDA
+190 AQQEHLDLQPDA

-220 LDQCSGSDV
+220 LDQCCGNECISTDA
-229 ITTETVISA
+229 VISA
-238 MGLAGNLRTAQ
+238 IGLAGNLRTAQ
-249 LLQSIAD
+249 LLRSVAA
-256 GDTAKTLEQF
+256 GDTAGALEQF
-266 RSLWQ
+266 RALWQ
-271 DGKDPAALLDEL
+271 DGKDPSALLDEL

-303 LSGGYDSETL
+303 LSGAYDPVTL
-313 QTLSGAFTP
+313 DELSGAFSS

-327 NLQSIQDALTAM
+327 NLQSIQQTLGAM
-339 AAQPNPRIAA
+339 ASQPNPRIAA

-362 DDVPTLCARVD
+362 DDVPTLCARMD
-373 KLEQAVRSGDIP
+373 KLEQTVYSGAIP
-385 ATAASAPAK
+385 APRASAPAPKAK
-394 PAAALRQE
+394 PEPKPVFDDVPPWEPPVPPVSAPKAKPEPKPVFDDVPPWEPPVPPVSAPKGKPEPKPVFDDVPPWEQ
-402 PAPKPRQVQ
+402 PAPPVSAP
-411 KAQPKPEP
+411 KAKPEP

-430 PPAPPASA
+430 PPAPPVSA

-446 PVHDDGPPW
+446 PVF
-455 EPPAPPASAP
+455 
-465 KAKPEPKPVYDDV
+465 DDV

-483 PAPPASAKKAKPEPK
+483 PETVPA
-498 PVYDDVPPWE
+498 
-508 PPPEPMAPPE
+508 
-518 ERPPWEMPPA
+518 
-528 PKPEPRPTP
+528 
-537 KAAPAPEPIPEPTP
+537 PIPEPTP
-551 EPESTPAP
+551 EPVPEPEPEPIPEPVSAPAP
-559 TGAFDWQALC
+559 EAAPAEAGTFDWQALC
-569 AYMEQELPVGIYYFL
+569 AYMERELPVGIYHFL

-592 ELRDGTLTLHFSQQM
+592 ELSDGTLTLHLNKAPA
-607 VYPMFNK
+607 YPMFNK
-614 PEIAEKFRLAVQKL
+614 PEIAEKFRLAVQTL

-640 DTVTQ
+640 DTATQ
-645 INQRKIEELA
+645 IKQRQIEELTR
-655 HFPNVTIR
+655 FPNVTIR

>member
-1 MYQALYRKYR
+1 MMYQALYRKYR

-69 GNPCNQCAACRGI
+69 GNPCNRCAACRGI

-114 PANVR
+114 PASVR
-119 KRVYIIDEVHMLSTS
+119 KRVYIVDEVHMLSNS

-146 PAHLMFILATT
+146 PEHLMFILATT

-178 PVDTIA
+178 PVDTIT
-184 ARLNYV
+184 ARLNFV
-190 AQQEHLNLQPDA
+190 AQQEHLDLQPDA

-220 LDQCSGSDV
+220 LDQCCGNECISTDA
-229 ITTETVISA
+229 VISA
-238 MGLAGNLRTAQ
+238 IGLAGNLRTAQ
-249 LLQSIAD
+249 LLRSVAA
-256 GDTAKTLEQF
+256 GDTAGALEQF
-266 RSLWQ
+266 RALWQ
-271 DGKDPAALLDEL
+271 DGKDPSALLDEL

-303 LSGGYDSETL
+303 LSGAYDPVTL
-313 QTLSGAFTP
+313 DELSGAFSS

-327 NLQSIQDALTAM
+327 NLQSIQQTLGAM
-339 AAQPNPRIAA
+339 ASQPNPRIAA

-362 DDVPTLCARVD
+362 DDVPTLCARMD
-373 KLEQAVRSGDIP
+373 KLEQAVYSGAIP
-385 ATAASAPAK
+385 APRASAPA
-394 PAAALRQE
+394 
-402 PAPKPRQVQ
+402 PK
-411 KAQPKPEP
+411 AKPEP

-430 PPAPPASA
+430 PPETVPA
-438 PKAKPEPK
+438 
-446 PVHDDGPPW
+446 
-455 EPPAPPASAP
+455 
-465 KAKPEPKPVYDDV
+465 
-478 PPWEP
+478 
-483 PAPPASAKKAKPEPK
+483 
-498 PVYDDVPPWE
+498 
-508 PPPEPMAPPE
+508 
-518 ERPPWEMPPA
+518 
-528 PKPEPRPTP
+528 
-537 KAAPAPEPIPEPTP
+537 PIPEPTP
-551 EPESTPAP
+551 EPVPKSEPEPEPIPEPVSAPAP
-559 TGAFDWQALC
+559 EAAPAEAGTFDWQALC
-569 AYMEQELPVGIYYFL
+569 AYMERELPVGIYHFL

-592 ELRDGTLTLHFSQQM
+592 ELSDGTLTLHLNEAPA
-607 VYPMFNK
+607 YPLFNK
-614 PEIAEKFRLAVQKL
+614 PEIAEKFRLAVQTL

-640 DTVTQ
+640 DTAPQ
-645 INQRKIEELA
+645 IKQRQIEELTR
-655 HFPNVTIR
+655 FPNVTIR

>member
-1 MYQALYRKYR
+1 MMYQALYRKYR

-69 GNPCNQCAACRGI
+69 GNPCNRCAACRGI

-114 PANVR
+114 PASVR
-119 KRVYIIDEVHMLSTS
+119 KRVYIVDEVHMLSNS

-146 PAHLMFILATT
+146 PEHLMFILATT

-178 PVDTIA
+178 PVDTIT
-184 ARLNYV
+184 ARLNFV

-220 LDQCSGSDV
+220 LDQCCGNECISTDA
-229 ITTETVISA
+229 VISA
-238 MGLAGNLRTAQ
+238 IGLAGNLRTAQ
-249 LLQSIAD
+249 LLRSVAA
-256 GDTAKTLEQF
+256 GDTAGALEQF
-266 RSLWQ
+266 RELWQ
-271 DGKDPAALLDEL
+271 DGKDPSALLDEL

-303 LSGGYDSETL
+303 LSGAYDPVTL
-313 QTLSGAFTP
+313 EELSGAFSS

-327 NLQSIQDALTAM
+327 NLQSIQQTLGAM
-339 AAQPNPRIAA
+339 ASQPNPRIAA

-362 DDVPTLCARVD
+362 DDVPTLCARMD
-373 KLEQAVRSGDIP
+373 KLEQTVYNGAIP
-385 ATAASAPAK
+385 APRASAPA
-394 PAAALRQE
+394 
-402 PAPKPRQVQ
+402 PKEM
-411 KAQPKPEP
+411 PEP
-419 KPVFDDVPPWE
+419 KPVLDDVPPWE
-430 PPAPPASA
+430 PPAPPVSA

-446 PVHDDGPPW
+446 PVHDDVPPW
-455 EPPAPPASAP
+455 EPPVPPVSAP
-465 KAKPEPKPVYDDV
+465 KAKPEPKPVHDDV

-483 PAPPASAKKAKPEPK
+483 PETVPA
-498 PVYDDVPPWE
+498 
-508 PPPEPMAPPE
+508 
-518 ERPPWEMPPA
+518 
-528 PKPEPRPTP
+528 
-537 KAAPAPEPIPEPTP
+537 PIPEPTP
-551 EPESTPAP
+551 EPIPEPEPEPIPEPVSAPAP
-559 TGAFDWQALC
+559 EAVPAEAGTFDWQALC
-569 AYMEQELPVGIYYFL
+569 AYMERELPVGIYHFL
-584 LDPLQATG
+584 LDPLQAAG
-592 ELRDGTLTLHFSQQM
+592 ELADGTLTLHLNKAPA
-607 VYPMFNK
+607 YPMFNK
-614 PEIAEKFRLAVQKL
+614 PEIAEKFRLAVQTL

-640 DTVTQ
+640 DTATQ
-645 INQRKIEELA
+645 IKQRQIEELTR
-655 HFPNVTIR
+655 FPNVTIR

>member
-1 MYQALYRKYR
+1 MMYQALYRKYR

-114 PANVR
+114 PASVR
-119 KRVYIIDEVHMLSTS
+119 KRVYIVDEVHMLSNS

-146 PAHLMFILATT
+146 PEHLMFILATT

-178 PVDTIA
+178 PVDTIT

-190 AQQEHLNLQPDA
+190 AEQEHLDLQPDA

-220 LDQCSGSDV
+220 LDQCCGNECISTDA
-229 ITTETVISA
+229 VISA
-238 MGLAGNLRTAQ
+238 IGLAGNLRTAQ
-249 LLQSIAD
+249 LLRSVAA
-256 GDTAKTLEQF
+256 GDTAGALEQF
-266 RSLWQ
+266 RELWQ
-271 DGKDPAALLDEL
+271 DGKDPSALLDEL

-293 AVAPRGGREL
+293 AVAPRGSREL
-303 LSGGYDSETL
+303 LSGAYDPVTL
-313 QTLSGAFTP
+313 DELSGAFSS

-327 NLQSIQDALTAM
+327 NLQSIQQTLGAM
-339 AAQPNPRIAA
+339 ASQPNPRIAA

-362 DDVPTLCARVD
+362 DDVPTLCARMD
-373 KLEQAVRSGDIP
+373 KLEQAVYSGAIP
-385 ATAASAPAK
+385 APRASAPA
-394 PAAALRQE
+394 
-402 PAPKPRQVQ
+402 PK
-411 KAQPKPEP
+411 AKPEP

-430 PPAPPASA
+430 PPAPPVSA

-446 PVHDDGPPW
+446 PVF
-455 EPPAPPASAP
+455 
-465 KAKPEPKPVYDDV
+465 DDV

-483 PAPPASAKKAKPEPK
+483 PAPPVSAPKAMPEPKPVFDDVPPWEQPAPKAKPEPK
-498 PVYDDVPPWE
+498 PVFDDVPPWE
-508 PPPEPMAPPE
+508 PPETV
-518 ERPPWEMPPA
+518 PA
-528 PKPEPRPTP
+528 
-537 KAAPAPEPIPEPTP
+537 PIPEPTP
-551 EPESTPAP
+551 EPVPEPEPEPIPEPVSTPAP
-559 TGAFDWQALC
+559 EAVPAPEAAPAEAGTFDWQALC
-569 AYMEQELPVGIYYFL
+569 AYMERELPVGIYHFL
-584 LDPLQATG
+584 LDPLQAAG
-592 ELRDGTLTLHFSQQM
+592 ELADGTLTLHLNKAPA
-607 VYPMFNK
+607 YPMFNK
-614 PEIAEKFRLAVQKL
+614 PEIAEKFRLAVQTL

-640 DTVTQ
+640 DTATQ
-645 INQRKIEELA
+645 IKQRQIEELTR
-655 HFPNVTIR
+655 FPNVTIR

>member
-1 MYQALYRKYR
+1 MMYQALYRKYR

-114 PANVR
+114 PASVR
-119 KRVYIIDEVHMLSTS
+119 KRVYIVDEVHMLSNS

-146 PAHLMFILATT
+146 PEHLMFILATT

-178 PVDTIA
+178 PVDTIT
-184 ARLNYV
+184 ARLNFV

-220 LDQCSGSDV
+220 LDQCCGNECISTDA
-229 ITTETVISA
+229 VISA
-238 MGLAGNLRTAQ
+238 IGLAGNLRTAQ
-249 LLQSIAD
+249 LLRSVAA
-256 GDTAKTLEQF
+256 GDTAGALEQF
-266 RSLWQ
+266 RELWQ
-271 DGKDPAALLDEL
+271 DGKDPSALLDEL

-303 LSGGYDSETL
+303 LSGAYDPVTL
-313 QTLSGAFTP
+313 DELSGAFSS

-327 NLQSIQDALTAM
+327 NLQSIQQTLGAM
-339 AAQPNPRIAA
+339 ASQPNPRIAA

-362 DDVPTLCARVD
+362 DDVPTLCARMD
-373 KLEQAVRSGDIP
+373 KLEQTVYSGAIP
-385 ATAASAPAK
+385 APRASAPA
-394 PAAALRQE
+394 
-402 PAPKPRQVQ
+402 PKEM
-411 KAQPKPEP
+411 PEP
-419 KPVFDDVPPWE
+419 KPVLDDVPPWE
-430 PPAPPASA
+430 PPAPPVSA

-446 PVHDDGPPW
+446 PVHDDVPPW
-455 EPPAPPASAP
+455 EPPVPPVSAP
-465 KAKPEPKPVYDDV
+465 KAKPEPKPVHDDV

-483 PAPPASAKKAKPEPK
+483 PETVPA
-498 PVYDDVPPWE
+498 
-508 PPPEPMAPPE
+508 
-518 ERPPWEMPPA
+518 
-528 PKPEPRPTP
+528 
-537 KAAPAPEPIPEPTP
+537 PIPEPTP
-551 EPESTPAP
+551 EPIPEPEPEPIPEPVSAPAP
-559 TGAFDWQALC
+559 EAVPAEAGTFDWQALC
-569 AYMEQELPVGIYYFL
+569 AYMERELPVGIYHFL
-584 LDPLQATG
+584 LDPLQAAG
-592 ELRDGTLTLHFSQQM
+592 ELADGTLTLHLNKAPA
-607 VYPMFNK
+607 YPMFNK
-614 PEIAEKFRLAVQKL
+614 PEIAEKFRLAVQTL

-640 DTVTQ
+640 DTATQ
-645 INQRKIEELA
+645 IKQRQIEELTR
-655 HFPNVTIR
+655 FPNVTIR

>member
-119 KRVYIIDEVHMLSTS
+119 KRVYIIDEVHMLSTP

-202 AALLARMAD
+202 ATLLARMAD

-322 AQLLA
+322 AQLIA

-430 PPAPPASA
+430 PPAPPTSA

-446 PVHDDGPPW
+446 PVHDD
-455 EPPAPPASAP
+455 
-465 KAKPEPKPVYDDV
+465 V

-483 PAPPASAKKAKPEPK
+483 PLEP
-498 PVYDDVPPWE
+498 V
-508 PPPEPMAPPE
+508 APPE
-518 ERPPWEMPPA
+518 ERPPWETPPA
-528 PKPEPRPTP
+528 PKPAQRPAS
-537 KAAPAPEPIPEPTP
+537 KAAPAPGPAAPPIPEPEPVPEPAP
-551 EPESTPAP
+551 EPEPDPVPAL

>member
-1 MYQALYRKYR
+1 MMYQALYRKYR

-69 GNPCNQCAACRGI
+69 GNPCNRCAACRGI

-114 PANVR
+114 PASVR
-119 KRVYIIDEVHMLSTS
+119 KRVYIVDEVHMLSNS

-146 PAHLMFILATT
+146 PEHLMFILATT

-178 PVDTIA
+178 PVDTIT
-184 ARLNYV
+184 ARLNFV
-190 AQQEHLNLQPDA
+190 AQQEHLDLQPDA

-220 LDQCSGSDV
+220 LDQCCGNECISTDA
-229 ITTETVISA
+229 VISA
-238 MGLAGNLRTAQ
+238 IGLAGNLRTAQ
-249 LLQSIAD
+249 LLRSVAA
-256 GDTAKTLEQF
+256 GDTAGALEQF
-266 RSLWQ
+266 RALWQ
-271 DGKDPAALLDEL
+271 DGKDPSALLDEL

-303 LSGGYDSETL
+303 LSGAYDPVTL
-313 QTLSGAFTP
+313 EELSGAFSS

-327 NLQSIQDALTAM
+327 NLQSIQQTLGAM
-339 AAQPNPRIAA
+339 ASQPNPRIAA

-362 DDVPTLCARVD
+362 DDVPTLCARMD
-373 KLEQAVRSGDIP
+373 KLEQAVYSGAIP
-385 ATAASAPAK
+385 A
-394 PAAALRQE
+394 
-402 PAPKPRQVQ
+402 PAPKAKSEPKPVFDDVPPWEPPAPPVSAP
-411 KAQPKPEP
+411 KAKPEP

-430 PPAPPASA
+430 PPAPPVSA

-446 PVHDDGPPW
+446 PVF
-455 EPPAPPASAP
+455 
-465 KAKPEPKPVYDDV
+465 DDV

-483 PAPPASAKKAKPEPK
+483 PET
-498 PVYDDVPPWE
+498 V
-508 PPPEPMAPPE
+508 
-518 ERPPWEMPPA
+518 PA
-528 PKPEPRPTP
+528 PI
-537 KAAPAPEPIPEPTP
+537 PEPIPEPVP
-551 EPESTPAP
+551 EPEPEPIPEPVSAPAP
-559 TGAFDWQALC
+559 EAAPAEAGTFDWQALC
-569 AYMEQELPVGIYYFL
+569 AYMERELPVGIYHFL
-584 LDPLQATG
+584 LDPLQAAG
-592 ELRDGTLTLHFSQQM
+592 ELADGTLTLHLNKAPA
-607 VYPMFNK
+607 YPMFNK
-614 PEIAEKFRLAVQKL
+614 PEIAEKFRLAVQTL

-640 DTVTQ
+640 DTATQ
-645 INQRKIEELA
+645 IKQRQIEELTR
-655 HFPNVTIR
+655 FPNVTIR

>member
-45 TRGTGK
+45 MRGTGK

-119 KRVYIIDEVHMLSTS
+119 KRVYIIDEVHMLTAS

-362 DDVPTLCARVD
+362 DDVPTLCARMD
-373 KLEQAVRSGDIP
+373 KLEQTVYSGAIP
-385 ATAASAPAK
+385 APRASAPAPKAK
-394 PAAALRQE
+394 PE
-402 PAPKPRQVQ
+402 PKPVHDDVPPWEPPAPPVSAP
-411 KAQPKPEP
+411 KAKPEP

-430 PPAPPASA
+430 PPAPPVSA

-446 PVHDDGPPW
+446 PVHDDDPPW
-455 EPPAPPASAP
+455 EPPAPPVSAP
-465 KAKPEPKPVYDDV
+465 KAKPEPEPVFDDV

-483 PAPPASAKKAKPEPK
+483 PETVPA
-498 PVYDDVPPWE
+498 
-508 PPPEPMAPPE
+508 
-518 ERPPWEMPPA
+518 
-528 PKPEPRPTP
+528 
-537 KAAPAPEPIPEPTP
+537 PIPEPTP
-551 EPESTPAP
+551 EPVPKSEPEPEPIPEPVSAPVPEAAPAEA
-559 TGAFDWQALC
+559 GMFDWQALC
-569 AYMEQELPVGIYYFL
+569 AYMERELPVGIYHFL
-584 LDPLQATG
+584 LDPLQAAG
-592 ELRDGTLTLHFSQQM
+592 ELADGTLTLHLNKAPA
-607 VYPMFNK
+607 YPMFNK
-614 PEIAEKFRLAVQKL
+614 PEIAEKFRLAVQTL

-640 DTVTQ
+640 DTATQ
-645 INQRKIEELA
+645 IKQRQIEELTR
-655 HFPNVTIR
+655 FPNVTIR

>member
-1 MYQALYRKYR
+1 MMYQALYRKYR

-82 DDGSILDVVELDAAS
+82 DDGSVLDVVELDAAS

-114 PANVR
+114 PASVR
-119 KRVYIIDEVHMLSTS
+119 KRVYIVDEVHMLSNS

-146 PAHLMFILATT
+146 PEHLMFILATT

-178 PVDTIA
+178 PVDTIT
-184 ARLNYV
+184 ARLNFV

-220 LDQCSGSDV
+220 LDQCCGNECISTDA
-229 ITTETVISA
+229 VISA
-238 MGLAGNLRTAQ
+238 IGLAGNLRTAQ
-249 LLQSIAD
+249 LLRSVAA
-256 GDTAKTLEQF
+256 GDTAGALEQF
-266 RSLWQ
+266 RDLWQ
-271 DGKDPAALLDEL
+271 DGKDPSALLDEL

-303 LSGGYDSETL
+303 LSGAYDPVTL
-313 QTLSGAFTP
+313 DELSGAFSS

-327 NLQSIQDALTAM
+327 NLQSIQQTLGAM
-339 AAQPNPRIAA
+339 ASQPNPRIAA

-362 DDVPTLCARVD
+362 DDVPTLCARMD
-373 KLEQAVRSGDIP
+373 KLEQTVYSGAIP
-385 ATAASAPAK
+385 APRASAPA
-394 PAAALRQE
+394 
-402 PAPKPRQVQ
+402 PK
-411 KAQPKPEP
+411 AKPEP

-430 PPAPPASA
+430 PPAPPVSVPKTKPEPKPVFDDVPPWEPPAPPVSA

-446 PVHDDGPPW
+446 PVF
-455 EPPAPPASAP
+455 
-465 KAKPEPKPVYDDV
+465 DDV

-483 PAPPASAKKAKPEPK
+483 PETVPAPIPEPTPK
-498 PVYDDVPPWE
+498 PV
-508 PPPEPMAPPE
+508 PEPE
-518 ERPPWEMPPA
+518 
-528 PKPEPRPTP
+528 
-537 KAAPAPEPIPEPTP
+537 PEPIPEPV
-551 EPESTPAP
+551 SAPAP
-559 TGAFDWQALC
+559 EAAPAEAGTFDWQALC
-569 AYMEQELPVGIYYFL
+569 AYMERELPVGIYHFL
-584 LDPLQATG
+584 LDPLQAAG
-592 ELRDGTLTLHFSQQM
+592 ELADGTLTLHLNKAPA
-607 VYPMFNK
+607 YPMFNK
-614 PEIAEKFRLAVQKL
+614 PEIAEKFRLAVQTL

-640 DTVTQ
+640 DTATQ
-645 INQRKIEELA
+645 IKQRQIEELTR
-655 HFPNVTIR
+655 FPNVTIR